1 MIRVTIWNENVQE
14 RWDELSADLPA
25 EDRERRTANA
35 LEVRKVHPNGI
46 HNTLA
51 GIFDGIDDIVVR
63 TATLDQP
70 EHGLTDEV
78 LENTDVLLW
87 WGHVAHD
94 KVSDEVA
101 EKVHQRVLQ
110 GMGFIPLH
118 SAHLCKP
125 MKKLLGTS
133 CTLQWR
139 DGDFCRVWNVLPGH
153 PIAQGVD
160 PMFELEPE
168 EMYGEFFDIPQPDE
182 LVFISWFRGGE
193 VFRSGC
199 AWNRGY
205 GKMFYFEPGH
215 ETNGAYH
222 NENVRKIIRNAVRW
236 AAPTRIVGKLDCPHA
251 VVSPEAK
258 LSQKA

>member
-1 MIRVTIWNENVQE
+1 MIRVTVWNENVQE
-14 RWDELSADLPA
+14 RWDELSVNEPEEVRARL
-25 EDRERRTANA
+25 TANA
-35 LEVRKVHPNGI
+35 QEVRKVHPNGI

-63 TATLDQP
+63 TATLEQP
-70 EHGLTDEV
+70 ENGLTDEV
-78 LENTDVLLW
+78 LDNTDVLIW
-87 WGHVAHD
+87 WGHVAHE
-94 KVSDEVA
+94 KVSEEVA
-101 EKVHQRVLQ
+101 EKVLQRVLQ

-125 MKKLLGTS
+125 MRKLLGTS

-139 DGDFCRVWNVLPGH
+139 DGDFCRVWNTMPGH

-168 EMYGEFFDIPQPDE
+168 EMYGEFFDIPQPDD

-215 ETNGAYH
+215 ETNTAFY

-236 AAPTRIVGKLDCPHA
+236 AAPTRIVAPLSCPHA
-251 VVSPEAK
+251 VESPESK
-258 LSQKA
+258 YQK